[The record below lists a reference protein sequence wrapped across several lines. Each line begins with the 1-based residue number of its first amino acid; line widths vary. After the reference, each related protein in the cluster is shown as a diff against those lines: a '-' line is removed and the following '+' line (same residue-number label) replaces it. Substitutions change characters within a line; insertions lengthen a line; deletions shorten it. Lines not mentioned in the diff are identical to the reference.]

1 MKIIAAALTCIM
13 VVAPTFGLA
22 GQANVSGKER
32 TGPHSHRHLKSIG
45 RGVRAP
51 RTPVTASGGNGYQER
66 LLEKVPFG
74 SPVWWQIYEGEP
86 LGK

>member
-13 VVAPTFGLA
+13 VVAPPFGVA
-22 GQANVSGKER
+22 GQASASGKER
-32 TGPHSHRHLKSIG
+32 THAHANRHLKSIG
-45 RGVRAP
+45 RDVREP
-51 RTPVTASGGNGYQER
+51 RSPVRASGGNGYQER
-66 LLEKVPFG
+66 LLDKVPFG